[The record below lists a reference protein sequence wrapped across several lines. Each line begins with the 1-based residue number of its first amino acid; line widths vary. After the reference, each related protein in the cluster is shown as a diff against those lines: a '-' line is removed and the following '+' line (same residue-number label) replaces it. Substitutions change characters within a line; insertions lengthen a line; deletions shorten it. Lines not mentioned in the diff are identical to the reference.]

1 MKLTRQPSHFFLF
14 LSIIFPRTEKITKKR
29 DHLLVSF
36 FHFTKS
42 LVRSFVRLLR
52 IPLLLLHLF
61 PLEWIEKRRERDRER
76 PLIRFLGPARANQ
89 TKTRGRGLRSLAPGN
104 TSRQGTFIQMHSAR
118 AFITLFG
125 QKQKRIERER
135 ERRIKGTKKK
145 LTSQIMK
152 GAVREGGS
160 HSFSFE
166 FKHQFVSLKID

>member
-1 MKLTRQPSHFFLF
+1 MLCWETSKTSIKPTPWCLKSLPTLLRSTKSSKRRRRSMKLTRQPSHFFLF

-125 QKQKRIERER
+125 QK
-135 ERRIKGTKKK
+135 
-145 LTSQIMK
+145 
-152 GAVREGGS
+152 
-160 HSFSFE
+160 
-166 FKHQFVSLKID
+166 